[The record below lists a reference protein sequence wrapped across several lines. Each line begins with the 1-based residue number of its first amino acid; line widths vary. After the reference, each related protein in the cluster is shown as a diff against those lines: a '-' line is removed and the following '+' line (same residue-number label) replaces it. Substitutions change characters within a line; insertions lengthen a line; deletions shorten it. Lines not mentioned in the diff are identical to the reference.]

1 MIIELDG
8 EQHFE
13 YISCWHDNENSY
25 IEQHESDVYK
35 MKKANEK
42 GYSVIRLL
50 TKDVREDKNNW
61 ENIQF
66 DKIV

>member
-1 MIIELDG
+1 
-8 EQHFE
+8 
-13 YISCWHDNENSY
+13 
-25 IEQHESDVYK
+25 

-61 ENIQF
+61 ENNLFAAIKSYDTPTNIF
-66 DKIV
+66 ICSNNEYEHHKRLLYSNTSL